1 MSDNPVLEN
10 PIVVDQINVAETPN
24 TSVAD
29 DAWVLDLGD
38 LIADAQGEIVVS
50 EVGDAQLTIQVGT
63 TVSASG
69 LASGHVTQDGFDV
82 SGFHFVTF
90 ENGITLYY
98 DDGVSLSLLS

>member
-1 MSDNPVLEN
+1 MVEAKVLDN
-10 PIVVDQINVAETPN
+10 PIVEEQFDAVPVPQDSAVQ
-24 TSVAD
+24 
-29 DAWVLDLGD
+29 DAWVLELGD

-50 EVGDAQLTIQVGT
+50 EVGDAQLTIQAGM

-69 LASGHVTQDGFDV
+69 FADDHVTHDGFDV

-90 ENGITLYY
+90 DNGITLYY